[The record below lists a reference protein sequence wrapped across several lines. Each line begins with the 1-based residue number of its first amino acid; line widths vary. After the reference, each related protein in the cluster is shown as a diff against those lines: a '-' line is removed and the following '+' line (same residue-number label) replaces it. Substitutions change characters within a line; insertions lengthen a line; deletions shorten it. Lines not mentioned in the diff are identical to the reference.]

1 LFASLTSRRATR
13 FVREQ
18 RGVSL
23 VETVLAVGIL
33 GLSLTAALDAF
44 SALAQSAGHL
54 DRATAADAVA
64 HSVAESILNQ
74 TYQSYPGT
82 YSTSADVANPR
93 AYTIAVQIEYAS
105 NPAAV
110 NQSTPPTWSAT
121 PLTDYGLQRITVTV
135 TPTQGGSARM
145 TRVLKRR

>member
-1 LFASLTSRRATR
+1 MSASHPSRRGTR
-13 FVREQ
+13 FFTEQ
-18 RGVSL
+18 LGVSL

-33 GLSLTAALDAF
+33 GLALTAALGAF

-64 HSVAESILNQ
+64 NSVAESILNQ
-74 TYQSYPGT
+74 TYLNYPGT

-93 AYTIAVQIEYAS
+93 AYAVAVQIEYAS
-105 NPAAV
+105 NPAGVTAA
-110 NQSTPPTWSAT
+110 TPPTWTTT
-121 PLTDYGLQRITVTV
+121 PASDYGLQRITITV
-135 TPTQGGSARM
+135 TPAQGGSARV